1 MKKHLL
7 ASLAVALLANTIV
20 CADYLVSELVPGPF
34 QHPDKMHDTWRVL
47 AVFDNPEDTIFA
59 VWTDAD
65 IGPIDFFTFRVGA
78 LYNQAIP
85 GIPNDFP
92 SSIDGGEPWDSYITI
107 GDTEGSAP
115 LEFSPGFGSGGRP
128 GLIVSGCSWGEEGD
142 GMWFYV
148 PPLPTVVELDS
159 IPGGPLYEV
168 VIAQFTIDAGTEFV
182 FSGNIAWAPASPAV
196 GFLTSPFYVGPVP
209 PPCLSDIDGNDTVG
223 ASDLL
228 ILLVSWGTGGCGP
241 ADVNRDGEVGAGDLL
256 QLLVD
261 WGPCF

>member
-7 ASLAVALLANTIV
+7 ASLAVTLLANTIV

-34 QHPDKMHDTWRVL
+34 QHPDKMHVTWRVV
-47 AVFDNPEDTIFA
+47 AVFDNPQDTLIA
-59 VWTDAD
+59 VLAD
-65 IGPIDFFTFRVGA
+65 PGLGPIDFFTFRSGA
-78 LYNQAIP
+78 LYNQSIP
-85 GIPNDFP
+85 DIPNDFP
-92 SSIDGGEPWDSYITI
+92 SSIFGGEPWDSYITI
-107 GDTEGSAP
+107 GDTEGGAP
-115 LEFSPGFGSGGRP
+115 LNVSPGFGGGDGRP
-128 GLIVSGCSWGEEGD
+128 EPIVSGCSWGEED
-142 GMWFYV
+142 GLWFYS
-148 PPLPTVVELDS
+148 PPVPTVAEMDS

-168 VIAQFTIDAGTEFV
+168 VIAQFTIDEGTDFV
-182 FSGNIAWAPASPAV
+182 FSGNIAWTPASPAA
-196 GFLTSPFYVGPVP
+196 GFLTSPFYVGPIP

-228 ILLVSWGTGGCGP
+228 ILLVSWGTDGCGP